1 MDQSGSQSQEE
12 QPKNLGLSLGIDFG
26 NSQISAAVWLPDKK
40 IAEIIKFDS
49 KSSFPSTLYFS
60 DLALKKENQE
70 NNESNIDLENLNP
83 EIGVEYTPDKN
94 LDYFVYDIKK
104 FLGSNISQ
112 EDIKEMNYKI
122 SFDEKGELLCFE
134 EKIPYKII
142 PSFLIKK
149 VVETAEEKY
158 NNKIEYCTISVPHGF
173 NTGQRN
179 SIIEAAKSAGIKNVY
194 IINDPLTTC
203 IYYISTHKLLHL
215 ENFLIIDFG
224 SSKLDISLVSISKN
238 NSIKIIVTGGGSML
252 LGNIFENEIFK
263 EALDTYKNEGGNI
276 AFNNEENKNK
286 FFILKKKSE
295 KAKIKLTFENEASFN
310 EKKFDGKKDLQYII
324 KRERFDEL
332 NRENYTHIIKL
343 INKLIKDSGI
353 KKSDIN
359 HIFLQGN
366 AIRIVKLKEKII
378 EDFPDIDINELYNS
392 IPIGAAIYTAKKI
405 NQLEKVQFN
414 NFKIYDITPLSL
426 GIRAEGDLMSVILP
440 RGSKVPIKAVKYFIT
455 TQDNQTNIKFEVYAG
470 ERKLIKDN
478 ILLTK
483 IMLKNLPMKNKGQIR
498 IQVIFEVDENFNLYI
513 EAREI
518 SSNETPKR
526 ENVYI
531 NENLSQND
539 IIKMIEDA
547 KKNEKNDL
555 EEKTRIQAMLKLND
569 KIFEYSHLFE
579 GNEDILRELESYR
592 NWIKHSTAVPKEEY
606 ENKLQE
612 LNEAMQ
618 KTISHE
624 QPIKI
629 KNNNNKIEEEKNNQ

>member
-179 SIIEAAKSAGIKNVY
+179 SIIEAAKSAGIKNVF

-332 NRENYTHIIKL
+332 NRDNYTHIIKL

-498 IQVIFEVDENFNLYI
+498 IQVIFEVDENFNLNI
-513 EAREI
+513 EAKEI
-518 SSNETPKR
+518 STNETPKR

-539 IIKMIEDA
+539 IIKMVEDA

>member
-179 SIIEAAKSAGIKNVY
+179 SIIEAAKSAGIKNVF

-539 IIKMIEDA
+539 IIKMVEDA

>member
-179 SIIEAAKSAGIKNVY
+179 SIIEAAKSAGIKNVF

-483 IMLKNLPMKNKGQIR
+483 IMLKNLSMKNKGQIK
-498 IQVIFEVDENFNLYI
+498 IQVIFEVDENFNLNI

-518 SSNETPKR
+518 STNEAPKR

-539 IIKMIEDA
+539 IIKMVEDA